1 MVSFFHRVSWNEGKH
16 VVLSAGMSDF
26 QENKAVSQIL
36 IKSYRILVCFS
47 WSIACI
53 EYSGIV

>member
-1 MVSFFHRVSWNEGKH
+1 MVSFFHPVSWNEGKH
-16 VVLSAGMSDF
+16 IVLSAGMSDF
-26 QENKAVSQIL
+26 LENKAVSQIL

-47 WSIACI
+47 WSIACT